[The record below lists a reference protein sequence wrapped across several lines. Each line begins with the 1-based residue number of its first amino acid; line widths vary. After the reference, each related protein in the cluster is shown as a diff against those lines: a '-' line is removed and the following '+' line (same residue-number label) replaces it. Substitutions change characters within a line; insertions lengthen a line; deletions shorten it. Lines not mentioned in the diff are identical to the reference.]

1 MGLPLFITPTEPE
14 VASKIA
20 EKIAAGPRSSIRRNR
35 PLRISQHAARRRVA
49 PDVVEVEESELPEI
63 QQNTHPDQ
71 IEVFSSNSVHRQMH
85 ERARERMR
93 ESYNLMRQQSS
104 SNTQD
109 SHFMPPVPE
118 SRDYTGADET
128 QREIYRAR
136 QLRLDLRRLGRRH
149 PAPTPPY
156 TDGDLAPLSRTDSPR
171 LSSSVTPVLSPSHQ
185 PLTTGR
191 IESPWRIPLEEAV
204 AESTSTEPLLTEP
217 LSTNRSTLSQRIH
230 ALSRTANNTG
240 RSLRLARPRLDG
252 LGDRDRSFS
261 PEGGAAWDT
270 LLTSITPD
278 PQPPSAG
285 SSFASTSAAAAAA
298 SSSESGPSSTSTS
311 LTSLDRVA
319 VEPECDVSETESNA
333 EEDEDIYGLDDD
345 LHHLSRHRGER
356 LWRTYAEVVTA
367 RADLATR
374 NDTEHL
380 GGLHRIISRMARR
393 DDVPE
398 TWWASAG
405 LSRNLRP
412 DPSN

>member
-1 MGLPLFITPTEPE
+1 MGLPLFITPIEPE
-14 VASKIA
+14 VPSKIA

-35 PLRISQHAARRRVA
+35 PLRISQHAPRRRVA
-49 PDVVEVEESELPEI
+49 PDVEVQESELPEF
-63 QQNTHPDQ
+63 QQNTPTDHG
-71 IEVFSSNSVHRQMH
+71 EVFSSNSVHRQMH

-149 PAPTPPY
+149 PAPTHPY
-156 TDGDLAPLSRTDSPR
+156 TDGDRAPLTRTDSPR

-185 PLTTGR
+185 PVATGR

-204 AESTSTEPLLTEP
+204 AEITSTEPLSTEP
-217 LSTNRSTLSQRIH
+217 PSTNRTTLSQRIH
-230 ALSRTANNTG
+230 ALSRTPNHME
-240 RSLRLARPRLDG
+240 RSRRLTRPRLDG

-298 SSSESGPSSTSTS
+298 SSSGSGPSSTSTS
-311 LTSLDRVA
+311 LTSVDRVA
-319 VEPECDVSETESNA
+319 VEHECDVSETESNSD
-333 EEDEDIYGLDDD
+333 EDEDIYGFDDD
-345 LHHLSRHRGER
+345 LQNLGRHRGDR
-356 LWRTYAEVVTA
+356 FWRTYAEVVTA